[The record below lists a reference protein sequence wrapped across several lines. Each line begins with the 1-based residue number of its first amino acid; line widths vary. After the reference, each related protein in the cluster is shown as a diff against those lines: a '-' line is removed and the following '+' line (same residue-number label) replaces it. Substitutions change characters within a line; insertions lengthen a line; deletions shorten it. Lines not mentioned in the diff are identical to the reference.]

1 MNEWKE
7 LTKLELKQYFDDGLW
22 HEEIA
27 DIFKISPRT
36 VRNKVKKFG
45 IVLPRKNAKEDKSG
59 TCVVCG
65 KNYKT
70 TINPGYCSSNCL
82 GKDNFDVEKSLEGIV
97 ATTELGKNILKARRE
112 GLSIREIADKLGC
125 SKSTVSYY
133 CSKQTRET
141 QKEYKENNPFEVMLI
156 KKIDNFKRDRYKY
169 RDGGKL
175 NYCKDWKKKTRTAV
189 SRFRTG
195 HKLKFNEEV
204 MEKFTYKDAIDH
216 LGGTMTK
223 CYITGREIDM
233 TKDDFNLDHIIPVS
247 KGGSGELSNMGIT
260 LPQIN
265 SMKSDLELHEFF
277 AFCKEILE
285 NNGYEVTE
293 K

>member
-1 MNEWKE
+1 M
-7 LTKLELKQYFDDGLW
+7 
-22 HEEIA
+22 
-27 DIFKISPRT
+27 
-36 VRNKVKKFG
+36 KVKA
-45 IVLPRKNAKEDKSG
+45 N
-59 TCVVCG
+59 
-65 KNYKT
+65 
-70 TINPGYCSSNCL
+70 
-82 GKDNFDVEKSLEGIV
+82 
-97 ATTELGKNILKARRE
+97 TELAKRIVELRGE
-112 GLSIREIADKLGC
+112 GLTYNQIKEELGC
-125 SKSTVSYY
+125 SKSTISYY
-133 CSKQTRET
+133 CSPNTKKKA
-141 QKEYKENNPFEVMLI
+141 KEYKENNPFEVMLI

-195 HKLKFNEEV
+195 HKLRFNEEV

-216 LGGTMTK
+216 LGGTITK

-233 TKDDFNLDHIIPVS
+233 TKDDFNLDHIVPAS

-260 LPQIN
+260 IPQIN

-285 NNGYEVTE
+285 NNGYEVT
-293 K
+293 KK